1 MPQSTRTSPRRQ
13 AHPFRGGISGFA
25 CVALI
30 CATAACD
37 REEGRVRPTKTTPTE
52 FAEVPDTG
60 AGAGGTS
67 TGTPPGK
74 GVVKGKL
81 LYTGPKPA
89 LKQLGGSS
97 CHPKAPTVP
106 EDWLLVNDK
115 NELANVVVYLKEPPA
130 VDMPPPPAPVVDQ
143 KDCVYIPHV
152 VAVQTGQTVRITSSD
167 PTQHNFHTQSRNNG
181 EQNLAMGANG
191 SSQIRFNAAELPV
204 RVKCDVHPWMSGY
217 VAVFEHPFFAVTKGD
232 GAFEI
237 KGLPPGEYTVVCWH
251 EKLKGKEQKFTVAE
265 DKPAELSITLTQ

>member
-1 MPQSTRTSPRRQ
+1 MPRAANIRTSRTI
-13 AHPFRGGISGFA
+13 AGLT

-30 CATAACD
+30 WAITGCD
-37 REEGRVRPTKTTPTE
+37 REEGRARPTRTAPTE
-52 FAEVPDTG
+52 FAEVPDIGGNG
-60 AGAGGTS
+60 AGSGAS

-81 LYTGPKPA
+81 LYTGAKPA

-97 CHPKAPTVP
+97 CHGSAPTVP

-130 VDMPPPPAPVVDQ
+130 VDMPPRPPPVVDQ
-143 KDCVYIPHV
+143 KNCVYIPHV
-152 VAVQTGQTVRITSSD
+152 VAIQTGQTLKVTSSD
-167 PTQHNFHTQSRNNG
+167 PTTHNFHTLGRSNG
-181 EQNLAMGANG
+181 EQNLAMGPNG
-191 SSQIRFNAAELPV
+191 SSSIRFGAAEFQPPI

-217 VAVFEHPFFAVTKGD
+217 VAVFEHPFFAVTRAD

-237 KGLPPGEYTVVCWH
+237 KGLPPGEYTVVFWH
-251 EKLKGKEQKFTVAE
+251 EKLKSKEQKVTVAE
-265 DKPAELSITLTQ
+265 DKPAELSMTLTQ